1 MNFQG
6 HILPL
11 LTAIFTFTIIVV
23 ASNEIAKI
31 FQKIKLPLI
40 TGFIIIGVIAGPDL
54 LKMIPRDSLNK
65 LTFIDD
71 IALAFIAF
79 AAGNEMFMK
88 ELKGKLRRI
97 GIMTASQF
105 FITFLVSLFLLLLIS
120 EKIPFMSRQPQAYK
134 IGIALLVSTIF
145 IARSPASAI
154 AIINELRAKGP
165 FTQTALGVT
174 ILKDILVI
182 ILFTVT
188 FSVSINMINGIPFD
202 IARVAIV
209 GVELLVSIA
218 LGFLYCQILKWIFS
232 LKMNSTVE
240 ALIFLFLGWSLFGLS
255 HYIEHWSTHHLGMRF
270 HIEALLAGIVASF
283 RMTNNTKYRLHL
295 ESLIH
300 KLGPFVYVAFFT
312 KVGADIE
319 LTVLVKY
326 WQIAIYL
333 FLIRIIALI
342 IASLTGS
349 ILIRDTWKNTLVSW
363 TPYIT
368 QAGVSLGLI
377 TIVASYF
384 PQFGVEFETIL
395 IAVIILNQ
403 FVGPPLMKWAIVTAG
418 EAHQKGQYKYD
429 GTRDVVIFGLENM
442 SINLAHTLQQQN
454 WKVKI
459 VTCDSDPEFLEQG
472 KEDLRS
478 LDIVTLSDLSLECL
492 EKLNM
497 KSADAVVLLMSD
509 YKNYQAAELIYEHF
523 GTPTLVV
530 RVEDFDQITKFKKFD
545 ARVVEPRTAM
555 VSLLEHF
562 VRSPYATSLL
572 IGMEED
578 KEVADIEVLN
588 PEIHGKALR
597 EIRLPLGVLV
607 ISITR
612 SGESILTHG
621 YTRLRLHD
629 IVTVF
634 GTPEQIEQ
642 TRVKLQF

>member
-1 MNFQG
+1 MLFRG
-6 HILPL
+6 EIMHL

-23 ASNEIAKI
+23 ASNEIAKG
-31 FQKIKLPLI
+31 FQKLKLPLI

-54 LKMIPRDSLNK
+54 LKMIPRDSLNR
-65 LTFIDD
+65 LRFIDD
-71 IALAFIAF
+71 VALAFIAF
-79 AAGNEMFMK
+79 AAGNEMFME

-97 GIMTASQF
+97 GIMTASQL
-105 FITFLVSLFLLLLIS
+105 IVTFLVSFFLLLFIS
-120 EKIPFMSRQPQAYK
+120 ERVPFMARQPQAFK
-134 IGIALLVSTIF
+134 IGLALLISTIF
-145 IARSPASAI
+145 VARSPASAI

-182 ILFTVT
+182 IVFTVA
-188 FSVSINMINGIPFD
+188 FSVSVNLINGVPFD
-202 IARVAIV
+202 VVKVVIV
-209 GVELLVSIA
+209 VVELLASIA
-218 LGFLYCQILKWIFS
+218 LGYVYCQILKRLFS
-232 LKMNSTVE
+232 LKMNATLE

-255 HYIEHWSTHHLGMRF
+255 HFVEHWSAEHLNIRF

-283 RMTNNTKYRLHL
+283 RLTNNTKYRLHL

-319 LTVLVKY
+319 LNVLVDY

-333 FLIRIIALI
+333 FFIRIIALI
-342 IASLTGS
+342 VASITGS
-349 ILIRDTWKNTLVSW
+349 VLIKDNLKNTLVSW

-377 TIVASYF
+377 TIIATYF

-403 FVGPPLMKWAIVTAG
+403 FVGPPLMKWALIMAG
-418 EAHQKGQYKYD
+418 EAHQKGPHQYD
-429 GTRDVVIFGLENM
+429 GTRDVIIFGLENT
-442 SINLAHTLQQQN
+442 SINLAHSLQQQN

-459 VTCDSDPEFLEQG
+459 VSCEQNRDLEDEAI
-472 KEDLRS
+472 EDLRS
-478 LDIVTLSDLSLECL
+478 LEIIHMKELNLECL
-492 EKLNM
+492 KKLNM
-497 KSADAVVLLMSD
+497 KAADAVVLLMSD
-509 YKNYQAAELIYEHF
+509 YNNYRAAEIIYEHF
-523 GTPTLVV
+523 GTPILVV
-530 RVEDFDQITKFKKFD
+530 RVEDFDQMARFKKFD

-572 IGMEED
+572 IGAEED

-588 PEIHGKALR
+588 SELHGKALR

-612 SGESILTHG
+612 GGESILTHG

-629 IVTVF
+629 IVTVL